1 MLMKAFVA
9 EGSWGPEYAQ
19 LHVDVL
25 SGRTREQYLVVEGI
39 EGLADSL
46 SLIAGMLYVAV
57 LSGRA
62 LQIRENV
69 PYTVAYDRPHIDWR
83 YGTVAPLLQH
93 AHISQAASF
102 ERRLCTYAALSPS
115 QLDPPAGPTASIS
128 NDPDNYCLQGIHQEQ
143 HYD

>member
-1 MLMKAFVA
+1 MLTKPFAG
-9 EGSWGPEYAQ
+9 EGSWGPEYAK
-19 LHVDVL
+19 LHDDVL

-69 PYTVAYDRPHIDWR
+69 PYSVAYDKPNIDWR
-83 YGTVAPLLQH
+83 YGIITPLLQH
-93 AHISQAASF
+93 AHMSQAAPCKAS
-102 ERRLCTYAALSPS
+102 ALHMCSLITFSARPTSWSHS
-115 QLDPPAGPTASIS
+115 Q
-128 NDPDNYCLQGIHQEQ
+128 YFK
-143 HYD
+143 

>member
-1 MLMKAFVA
+1 MTLTKPFAD

-19 LHVDVL
+19 LHDDVL
-25 SGRTREQYLVVEGI
+25 SGRTRQQYLVVEGI

-69 PYTVAYDRPHIDWR
+69 PYSVAYDKPNIDWR
-83 YGTVAPLLQH
+83 YSDITPLLQH
-93 AHISQAASF
+93 AHISPAEPCEASS
-102 ERRLCTYAALSPS
+102 ALHVCSFVTFS
-115 QLDPPAGPTASIS
+115 ARPTAKIVS
-128 NDPDNYCLQGIHQEQ
+128 NDLKAYYLQGNQQEQ
-143 HYD
+143 HFD